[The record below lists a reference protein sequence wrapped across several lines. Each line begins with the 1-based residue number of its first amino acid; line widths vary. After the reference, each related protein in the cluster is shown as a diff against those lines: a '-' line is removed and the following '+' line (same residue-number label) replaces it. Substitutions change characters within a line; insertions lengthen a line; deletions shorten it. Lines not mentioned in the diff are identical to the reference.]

1 MEVFNGDFYNF
12 NIFVVN
18 KTKKIASTKTN
29 VKMSV
34 RGFMSGPYYRNISN
48 NRPQRFIY
56 PLEDLCK

>member
-29 VKMSV
+29 VKMSG
-34 RGFMSGPYYRNISN
+34 RGFMSNRNISN